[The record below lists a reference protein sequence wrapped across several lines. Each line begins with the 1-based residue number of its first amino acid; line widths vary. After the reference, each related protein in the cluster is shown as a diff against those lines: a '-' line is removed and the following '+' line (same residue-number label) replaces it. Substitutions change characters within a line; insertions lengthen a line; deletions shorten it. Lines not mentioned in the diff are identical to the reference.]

1 MWCVVLQMCVDVCV
15 CVSVCVSL
23 LFYFMVG
30 DMYCV
35 GETVECVC
43 VCMLMC
49 VGFIMCELCG
59 YVVYMFIWCVCVYVW
74 CVI

>member
-1 MWCVVLQMCVDVCV
+1 M

-43 VCMLMC
+43 VCACLCVSVSLCVNCVVMLCICLFGACVFMC
-49 VGFIMCELCG
+49 GV
-59 YVVYMFIWCVCVYVW
+59 
-74 CVI
+74 